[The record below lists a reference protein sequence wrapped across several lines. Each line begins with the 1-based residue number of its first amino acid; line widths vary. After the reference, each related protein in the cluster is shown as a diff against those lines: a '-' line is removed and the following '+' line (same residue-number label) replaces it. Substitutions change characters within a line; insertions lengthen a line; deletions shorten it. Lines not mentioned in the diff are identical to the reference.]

1 VILECHALLRR
12 LDRHRHLDLPSQI
25 ERKIE
30 IGGAG
35 GPRSVSRWE
44 THTGDM
50 GRHVLPL
57 LITLLAVAAAGSQE
71 VYDGDYDSNGN
82 RDGYGVY
89 TWPDG
94 AVYRGTWQANSRHG
108 RGSFRWPSGDHYDGE
123 WANDTQDGEAVFVWA
138 DGRTFTGGFKA
149 GSIEGFG
156 RFVRPDGLVYEG
168 DYVSTKREGHGC
180 LLEADSSSYCGE
192 FGHRGKMHGYGVKV
206 WPAGLMESR
215 RTDEGLWVRDSLHD
229 SSPEAVQRAR
239 AEAAVAAA
247 KLTEPGSFP
256 LSIAGRMSEGGD
268 GAAGGTAK
276 AAGGKLPPP
285 DFTLGKIPRATGE
298 GDTVGSMIAAGDGAA
313 GGRYG
318 EL

>member
-1 VILECHALLRR
+1 
-12 LDRHRHLDLPSQI
+12 
-25 ERKIE
+25 
-30 IGGAG
+30 
-35 GPRSVSRWE
+35 
-44 THTGDM
+44 M

-57 LITLLAVAAAGSQE
+57 LITLLAVGAAGSQE

-82 RDGYGVY
+82 RDGYGVTPPLPPHPRPRDTMRPAAPAPRDATPRPHTTHIQLRPPKVY

-156 RFVRPDGLVYEG
+156 RFIRPDGLVYEG

-206 WPAGLMESR
+206 RER
-215 RTDEGLWVRDSLHD
+215 R
-229 SSPEAVQRAR
+229 RAAR
-239 AEAAVAAA
+239 RGE
-247 KLTEPGSFP
+247 
-256 LSIAGRMSEGGD
+256 AGRGKLALGG
-268 GAAGGTAK
+268 AGGGVCTPRPQNYRLGARGRP
-276 AAGGKLPPP
+276 ARRISLRFPSPSVLSTPPP
-285 DFTLGKIPRATGE
+285 PPPPTCTNDSTSSAGVACGADGE
-298 GDTVGSMIAAGDGAA
+298 QQD
-313 GGRYG
+313 R
-318 EL
+318 